1 MSCVRVA
8 KQQNGAMTMDG
19 WTGQKIL
26 NVAWSILLFLITLSP
41 QDVAGAVSR
50 PSAFFSDE
58 GRLLLVQME
67 ELAVWDL
74 ETKALVAKIPD
85 LPCRQIA
92 LMKQDGWVLC
102 VGHSVAIYDWKNRT
116 AVATIPS
123 ESREPYQLLAY
134 SNETDQLIL
143 RHGNEAVSIW
153 QLGKKL
159 VPLKHI
165 ALDQKKD
172 LSAIAAS
179 PDAKQLAIAQ
189 GPTIHLYDLR
199 GTTIRDVAVD
209 GIVRELLFAP
219 NSATLAVNA
228 SRGVLF
234 IETSE
239 ATVSARATLPNAE
252 GTGAQVTLRLFSR
265 DSQRLV
271 AESGESSYAVID
283 VGTGKLVALT
293 EFLYEDHERGVRV
306 PSHLHTV
313 DISADGD
320 YLVGQSDHLSTL
332 QIWDLSTGTMLPDLC
347 GRDCRQMGT
356 HVSLLKWSPTGAK
369 VVMVVQGGLNP
380 DVDGKVSVWDV
391 SSHSPELVLDPGQPQ
406 AKVLAKRTAPQD
418 PVPVAPPTL
427 IAGPAFVHGMAVRAV
442 ATSPRVNQLVTA
454 SDDGFLK
461 IWDPGQGM
469 LLRQLKLHVPAS
481 ALAFSSDGV
490 ILAVGT
496 TQGEIRLWE
505 THSWREFPPYASGQ
519 GQINALQFLP
529 GNRVLVIAG
538 EQPHV
543 SVVDLVTRTVVKEL
557 VHSSRSPA
565 CVGKVCAQK
574 GAVQKEIVEGLSF
587 LDGTAWLMTIS
598 RAGRVVWDSTTWR
611 EVEQPPGIPEVWS
624 GLGWNQPLIWT
635 TLRARDP
642 KALTLA
648 IWDPQHNKVWAV
660 LDTFT
665 HRDTEVDHGPPVGL
679 GTAMAVD
686 PQQQWAATRVGEQ
699 IAVWDLSAKAKRK
712 TFHVRTPS
720 HLHWT
725 SDGKHLIVST
735 LNRKILVW
743 SLETMTPAH
752 YLRDPSVTR

>member
-1 MSCVRVA
+1 M
-8 KQQNGAMTMDG
+8 MMDG
-19 WTGQKIL
+19 WTGQKIRT
-26 NVAWSILLFLITLSP
+26 VAWATVLFLLALSP
-41 QDVAGAVSR
+41 QNASGAVSKA
-50 PSAFFSDE
+50 SAAFSDD

-67 ELAVWDL
+67 ELAVWNL
-74 ETKALVAKIPD
+74 ETKTLLAKISD
-85 LPCRQIA
+85 LPCLQLA
-92 LMKQDGWVLC
+92 LMKQEGWVLC
-102 VGHSVAIYDWKNRT
+102 VGHSVTLYDWKNRT

-134 SNETDQLIL
+134 SSETDQLIL
-143 RHGNEAVSIW
+143 RHGNEAVSVW

-159 VPLKHI
+159 IPLKHI

-172 LSAIAAS
+172 LSSVAAS
-179 PDAKQLAIAQ
+179 PDARQLAIAQ
-189 GPTIHLYDLR
+189 GHTIHLYDLR
-199 GTTIRDVAVD
+199 GPTIRDVAVE

-219 NSATLAVNA
+219 NNTTLAVNV
-228 SRGVLF
+228 SRAVLF

-239 ATVSARATLPNAE
+239 ATVSARTTLPSAE
-252 GTGAQVTLRLFSR
+252 GTGAQVTLQRFSR

-271 AESGESSYAVID
+271 AESGESNYALID

-313 DISADGD
+313 DISPDGE

-347 GRDCRQMGT
+347 GHDCRQMGT
-356 HVSLLKWSPTGAK
+356 RVALLKWSPTGTK
-369 VVMVVQGGLNP
+369 VIMVLQGGLNP
-380 DVDGKVSVWDV
+380 DVDGKVSVWDA

-406 AKVLAKRTAPQD
+406 AKVLAKRTVPQA
-418 PVPVAPPTL
+418 PVPVASPTL
-427 IAGPAFVHGMAVRAV
+427 IPVQAFVHGMAVRAV
-442 ATSPRVNQLVTA
+442 ATSPRTNQLVTA

-469 LLRQLKLHVPAS
+469 LLRQLKLPVSAS

-496 TQGEIRLWE
+496 NQGEIRLWE
-505 THSWREFPPYASGQ
+505 THSWREFPSYASGQ

-529 GNRVLVIAG
+529 GNRVLAIAG

-543 SVVDLVTRTVVKEL
+543 SVVDLVSRTVVKEL

-565 CVGKVCAQK
+565 CAGKVCVKK
-574 GAVQKEIVEGLSF
+574 GAGQGEIVEGLSF

-598 RAGRVVWDSTTWR
+598 RAGRVVWDSGTWR
-611 EVEQPPGIPEVWS
+611 EVEKPAGIPEVWS
-624 GLGWNQPLIWT
+624 SLGWNQPLIWT
-635 TLRARDP
+635 TTRTRDQ
-642 KALTLA
+642 KSMMLA
-648 IWDPQHNKVWAV
+648 IWDPQHNVVWAG

-665 HRDTEVDHGPPVGL
+665 SRDTEVDQGPSIGL

-686 PQQQWAATRVGEQ
+686 PQQRWAATRVGEF
-699 IAVWDLSAKAKRK
+699 ISIWDLSAKAKRK

-725 SDGKHLIVST
+725 GDGKHLIVST

-743 SLETMTPAH
+743 SLETMAPAH

>member
-1 MSCVRVA
+1 
-8 KQQNGAMTMDG
+8 MTMNG
-19 WTGQKIL
+19 WTGRTITDAAL
-26 NVAWSILLFLITLSP
+26 ASLLFLITMSP
-41 QDVAGAVSR
+41 QDAAGAASR
-50 PSAFFSDE
+50 ISAAFSDD
-58 GRLLLVQME
+58 GRLLLAQME

-74 ETKALVAKIPD
+74 ETKALVAKVPD

-92 LMKQDGWVLC
+92 LMKQEGWVLC
-102 VGHSVAIYDWKNRT
+102 VGHGVTIYDWKNRT

-134 SNETDQLIL
+134 SSETDQLIL
-143 RHGNEAVSIW
+143 RHGNEAVSVW

-159 VPLKHI
+159 IPLKHI

-172 LSAIAAS
+172 LPSVAAS

-189 GPTIHLYDLR
+189 GHTIHLYDLR

-209 GIVRELLFAP
+209 GAVRALLFAP
-219 NSATLAVNA
+219 NSATLAV
-228 SRGVLF
+228 SVGHTMFF
-234 IETSE
+234 IDTNG
-239 ATVSARATLPNAE
+239 ATASARVTLPNAE
-252 GTGAQVTLRLFSR
+252 GTGGQATRQFFSR

-271 AESGESSYAVID
+271 VQNGESSYALVD
-283 VGTGKLVALT
+283 VSTGTLVALT

-306 PSHLHTV
+306 PSHLHTA

-347 GRDCRQMGT
+347 GHDCRQMGT
-356 HVSLLKWSPTGAK
+356 RVSLLKWSPTGAK
-369 VVMVVQGGLNP
+369 VVVVLQGGLNP
-380 DVDGKVSVWDV
+380 EVDGKVSVWDV
-391 SSHSPELVLDPGQPQ
+391 SSRSPELVLDPSQPQ
-406 AKVLAKRTAPQD
+406 AKVLAKRTAP
-418 PVPVAPPTL
+418 PAPGPVASPTPTIL
-427 IAGPAFVHGMAVRAV
+427 PAFVHAMAVRTV
-442 ATSPRVNQLVTA
+442 ATSPSANQLVTA

-461 IWDPGQGM
+461 IWDPGQGI
-469 LLRQLKLHVPAS
+469 LLRQLKLLVPAS
-481 ALAFSSDGV
+481 ALAFSSDGA

-505 THSWREFPPYASGQ
+505 THSWREFPPYASQQ
-519 GQINALQFLP
+519 GQINAVQFLP
-529 GNRVLVIAG
+529 GNRLLVIAG

-543 SVVDLVTRTVVKEL
+543 SVVDLVTQTVVKEL
-557 VHSSRSPA
+557 VHRSRSPA
-565 CVGKVCAQK
+565 CVGKSCAKK
-574 GAVQKEIVEGLSF
+574 GVVQGEVVEGLSF
-587 LDGTAWLMTIS
+587 LDGTAWLTTIS
-598 RAGRVVWDSTTWR
+598 RSGRVVWDSTTWR
-611 EVEQPPGIPEVWS
+611 EVEKPAGIPEVWS
-624 GLGWNQPLIWT
+624 GLGWNQSFVWT
-635 TLRARDP
+635 TTRTRDP

-648 IWDPQHNKVWAV
+648 IWDPKHNKVWAG

-665 HRDTEVDHGPPVGL
+665 NRDTEVDHGPPVGL

-686 PQQQWAATRVGEQ
+686 PQQRWAATRVGEQ
-699 IAVWDLSAKAKRK
+699 ISVWDLSAQAKRK

-743 SLETMTPAH
+743 SLDAMAPAH

>member
-1 MSCVRVA
+1 
-8 KQQNGAMTMDG
+8 
-19 WTGQKIL
+19 
-26 NVAWSILLFLITLSP
+26 
-41 QDVAGAVSR
+41 
-50 PSAFFSDE
+50 
-58 GRLLLVQME
+58 
-67 ELAVWDL
+67 
-74 ETKALVAKIPD
+74 
-85 LPCRQIA
+85 
-92 LMKQDGWVLC
+92 MKQDGWVLC

-134 SNETDQLIL
+134 SSETDQLIL
-143 RHGNEAVSIW
+143 RHGNEAVSVW

-172 LSAIAAS
+172 LSSVAAS

-189 GPTIHLYDLR
+189 GRTIHLYDLR

-209 GIVRELLFAP
+209 GTVRELLFAP
-219 NSATLAVNA
+219 NGTTLAA
-228 SRGVLF
+228 SVGRAMLL
-234 IETSE
+234 IDTSG
-239 ATVSARATLPNAE
+239 ATISARAALSSAE
-252 GTGAQVTLRLFSR
+252 GMGGQATRQLFSR

-271 AESGESSYAVID
+271 AENGESSYVLVD
-283 VGTGKLVALT
+283 VGTGKQVALT
-293 EFLYEDHERGVRV
+293 EFLYEDHERAVRV

-347 GRDCRQMGT
+347 GHDCRQMSAR
-356 HVSLLKWSPTGAK
+356 VSFLKWSPTGAK
-369 VVMVVQGGLNP
+369 VVVVLRGGLNP
-380 DVDGKVSVWDV
+380 EMDGKVSVWDV
-391 SSHSPELVLDPGQPQ
+391 ASHAPELVLDPGQSQ
-406 AKVLAKRTAPQD
+406 AKVLAKRTVPRD
-418 PVPVAPPTL
+418 PVPAASPTPT
-427 IAGPAFVHGMAVRAV
+427 AGPAFVHAMAVRAV
-442 ATSPRVNQLVTA
+442 ATSPSANQLVTA

-469 LLRQLKLHVPAS
+469 LSRQLKLPVPAS

-490 ILAVGT
+490 FLAVGT

-505 THSWREFPPYASGQ
+505 THSWREFPPYASNQ

-529 GNRVLVIAG
+529 GNHFLVIAG
-538 EQPHV
+538 EQAHV
-543 SVVDLVTRTVVKEL
+543 SVVDLVTQTVVKEL
-557 VHSSRSPA
+557 VHISRLPV
-565 CVGKVCAQK
+565 CVVKNCAK
-574 GAVQKEIVEGLSF
+574 KRAVQGEVVEGLSF

-598 RAGRVVWDSTTWR
+598 RSGRVVWDSTTWQ
-611 EVEQPPGIPEVWS
+611 EVEKPVGTPEVWS
-624 GLGWNQPLIWT
+624 SLGWNQPFIWT
-635 TLRARDP
+635 TARTHDP
-642 KALTLA
+642 KSMTLA
-648 IWDPQHNKVWAV
+648 IWDPKHNKVWAD

-665 HRDTEVDHGPPVGL
+665 NRDTEIGRGLPVAL

-686 PQQQWAATRVGEQ
+686 SQQRWAATRVGEQ
-699 IAVWDLSAKAKRK
+699 ISIWDLSAQTKRK

-743 SLETMTPAH
+743 SLETMAPVH
-752 YLRDPSVTR
+752 YLRDPAVSR

>member
-1 MSCVRVA
+1 MEGRTRYT
-8 KQQNGAMTMDG
+8 MTNIAFA
-19 WTGQKIL
+19 T
-26 NVAWSILLFLITLSP
+26 LLFFVMLFP
-41 QDVAGAVSR
+41 QDVRGAVSR
-50 PSAFFSDE
+50 TSAAFSDD
-58 GRLLLVQME
+58 GRLLLIQME
-67 ELAVWDL
+67 ELALWDL

-85 LPCRQIA
+85 LLCQQIA
-92 LMKQDGWVLC
+92 VMKQDGWVLC
-102 VGHSVAIYDWKNRT
+102 VGHSVTIYDWKNRT

-123 ESREPYQLLAY
+123 ESRELYQLLAY
-134 SNETDQLIL
+134 SSETDQLIL

-159 VPLKHI
+159 IPLKHI

-172 LSAIAAS
+172 LSSVAAS

-189 GPTIHLYDLR
+189 GHTIHLYDLR
-199 GTTIRDVAVD
+199 GTAIRDVVVD
-209 GIVRELLFAP
+209 GTVRELLFAP
-219 NSATLAVNA
+219 NSTTLAVSVGHA
-228 SRGVLF
+228 MLF
-234 IETSE
+234 IDTNG
-239 ATVSARATLPNAE
+239 ATASARATLSNAE
-252 GTGAQVTLRLFSR
+252 GTAGQATRQFFSR

-271 AESGESSYAVID
+271 AENGESSYAVID
-283 VGTGKLVALT
+283 VSTGKQVALT

-313 DISADGD
+313 DISAEGD

-332 QIWDLSTGTMLPDLC
+332 QIWDLSTGTRLPDLC
-347 GRDCRQMGT
+347 GHDCRQVGT
-356 HVSLLKWSPTGAK
+356 RVALLKWSPSGAK
-369 VVMVVQGGLNP
+369 VVMVLEGGLNP
-380 DVDGKVSVWDV
+380 EVDGKVSVWDV
-391 SSHSPELVLDPGQPQ
+391 SSRSPELVLDPGQPQ

-418 PVPVAPPTL
+418 SVRVASPTL
-427 IAGPAFVHGMAVRAV
+427 IAAPAFVHGMAVRAV
-442 ATSPRVNQLVTA
+442 ATSPTTNQLVTA

-469 LLRQLKLHVPAS
+469 LLRQLKLPVLAS

-496 TQGEIRLWE
+496 NQGEIRLWE

-543 SVVDLVTRTVVKEL
+543 SVVDLVSRTVVKEL
-557 VHSSRSPA
+557 VHSSRSP
-565 CVGKVCAQK
+565 VCAGKACAKK
-574 GAVQKEIVEGLSF
+574 GVGRGEIVEGLSF
-587 LDGTAWLMTIS
+587 LDGAAWLMTIS
-598 RAGRVVWDSTTWR
+598 RVGRVVWDSETWR
-611 EVEQPPGIPEVWS
+611 EVEKPSGIPEVWS
-624 GLGWNQPLIWT
+624 SLGWNQPLIWT
-635 TLRARDP
+635 TTRTRDP
-642 KALTLA
+642 KSMRLA
-648 IWDPQHNKVWAV
+648 IWDPKHNIVWAG

-665 HRDTEVDHGPPVGL
+665 NRDTEVDHGPPIGL

-686 PQQQWAATRVGEQ
+686 PQQRWAATRVGEY
-699 IAVWDLSAKAKRK
+699 ISVWDLSAKAKRK

-743 SLETMTPAH
+743 ALETMAPVH

>member
-1 MSCVRVA
+1 MI
-8 KQQNGAMTMDG
+8 MHG
-19 WTGQKIL
+19 WTGQKIVK
-26 NVAWSILLFLITLSP
+26 VAFAAFLFLIALSR
-41 QDVAGAVSR
+41 QDAVGAVSR
-50 PSAFFSDE
+50 ASAAFSDD
-58 GRLLLVQME
+58 GRLLLIQME

-74 ETKALVAKIPD
+74 ETKTLLAKIPD
-85 LPCRQIA
+85 LLCRQIA

-102 VGHSVAIYDWKNRT
+102 VGHSVTIYDWKNRA

-134 SNETDQLIL
+134 SSETDQLIL
-143 RHGNEAVSIW
+143 RHGNEAVSVW

-172 LSAIAAS
+172 LSSVAAS

-189 GPTIHLYDLR
+189 GHTIHLYDLR
-199 GTTIRDVAVD
+199 GATIRDVAVE

-219 NSATLAVNA
+219 DNVTLAVNV
-228 SRGVLF
+228 SRAVLF
-234 IETSE
+234 IETGG
-239 ATVSARATLPNAE
+239 ATVAARAALPSAE
-252 GTGAQVTLRLFSR
+252 GTGAQATLQLFSR

-271 AESGESSYAVID
+271 AASGESSYVWVDAS
-283 VGTGKLVALT
+283 TGKLVALT
-293 EFLYEDHERGVRV
+293 EFLYEDHEKGVRV

-347 GRDCRQMGT
+347 GHDCRQMDT
-356 HVSLLKWSPTGAK
+356 RVTLLKWSPTAAK
-369 VVMVVQGGLNP
+369 VLVMLQGGLNP
-380 DVDGKVSVWDV
+380 EVDGKASIWDV

-406 AKVLAKRTAPQD
+406 VKVLAKRTAPQD
-418 PVPVAPPTL
+418 PVPVASPTPT
-427 IAGPAFVHGMAVRAV
+427 AAPAFVHGMAVRAV
-442 ATSPRVNQLVTA
+442 ATSPSANQLVTV

-461 IWDPGQGM
+461 IWDPGQGR
-469 LLRQLKLHVPAS
+469 LLRQLKLPVPAS
-481 ALAFSSDGV
+481 ALAFSSDGA

-496 TQGEIRLWE
+496 THGEIRLWE

-519 GQINALQFLP
+519 RQINALQFLP

-538 EQPHV
+538 ELPHV

-557 VHSSRSPA
+557 THISRSLA
-565 CVGKVCAQK
+565 CGGKTCAKK
-574 GAVQKEIVEGLSF
+574 GAVRGEIVEGLNF
-587 LDGTAWLMTIS
+587 LDGTAWLLTIS
-598 RAGRVVWDSTTWR
+598 RAGRVVWDSATWR
-611 EVEQPPGIPEVWS
+611 EVEKPASLPEIWS
-624 GLGWNQPLIWT
+624 SLGWNQPFIWT
-635 TLRARDP
+635 TTRTRDP
-642 KALTLA
+642 KTMTLA
-648 IWDPQHNKVWAV
+648 IWDLKHNKLRAD

-665 HRDTEVDHGPPVGL
+665 NRDTEVDHGPPLGL

-686 PQQQWAATRVGEQ
+686 PQQRWAATRVGEY
-699 IAVWDLSAKAKRK
+699 ISVWDLSAKAKRK

-743 SLETMTPAH
+743 SLETMAPAH
-752 YLRDPSVTR
+752 YLRDPSIAR